1 MTTEGASSHPAGRSD
16 DDGPATPGIA
26 GPSVPRD
33 PFLVALLDAAVDGV
47 VISDQRG
54 VILLINAAC
63 CRMFGFAEAELLG
76 RSVNH
81 LMPHPIDHEHDRAI
95 ERYLDTGD
103 ARIIGRGRETLA
115 RDKTGRIFPI
125 HLSVGH
131 ARVGTGHYF
140 VGFIRDIS
148 DKLEAEQRAHFLEL
162 HDALT
167 GVLSRQALLD
177 AAREALEGTSGD
189 DEVNDS
195 AQHISAA
202 AERWGDTGDDPEAR
216 RDWALFTV
224 DVDQFSDVNEA
235 FGSHVGDMALKALVA
250 RIGEVL
256 PRETII
262 GRVAADEFTAMSLV
276 EGLEHAETLGQ
287 ALFDRLTASI
297 YAERHWVR
305 LRVSI
310 GAAMSQGGDFGVDE
324 LNNRA
329 KLALQSVQ
337 QAGGNAMSFYS
348 PEMAASASRRMMLT
362 LQLSHAIDRGE
373 LSIAY
378 QPIVEGRTG
387 RIVALEALMR
397 WNHPALGAV
406 SPVEFIPVAEESGL
420 IIQMTDWVF
429 TRVAVDMTAWEGEG
443 IGPRRVYMNISALQ
457 FLRGNL
463 VQRVTGLLAD
473 NPWLTDRLG
482 LEITEQVALRDPDV
496 AVRTIAELAG
506 MKVEFAI
513 DDFGS
518 GYSSLSYV
526 QQLPVAKLK
535 IDRTFVIGV
544 PGSDRN
550 AALVR
555 AAVGMAH
562 GLKLSVVAEG
572 VETEAQRDF
581 LVSVGCDALQG
592 YLFGRPASF
601 DDTTERLRA
610 QSPASGA

>member
-1 MTTEGASSHPAGRSD
+1 MAGGAPTGEPTDVMNTHSASSQSIGRTDEEGGGISV
-16 DDGPATPGIA
+16 DGVAA
-26 GPSVPRD
+26 VSRD
-33 PFLVALLDAAVDGV
+33 PFLAALMDAAVDGV
-47 VISDQRG
+47 VISDHRG
-54 VILLINAAC
+54 VILLVNAAC
-63 CRMFGFAEAELLG
+63 LRMFGFEEAELLG
-76 RSVNH
+76 RSINQ
-81 LMPHPIDHEHDRAI
+81 LMPQPIDHEHDRAI
-95 ERYLDTGD
+95 ERYLKTGE

-115 RDKTGRIFPI
+115 RDKDGRIFPI

-131 ARVGTGHYF
+131 ATIGDGRYF

-148 DKLEAEQRAHFLEL
+148 DKLEAEQRAQFLEM

-177 AAREALEGTSGD
+177 AVREALEGTIRSEGGAGD
-189 DEVNDS
+189 VLSSDED
-195 AQHISAA
+195 ACDGG
-202 AERWGDTGDDPEAR
+202 E
-216 RDWALFTV
+216 WALFTV

-235 FGSHVGDMALKALVA
+235 FGSHVGDIALKALVA

-256 PRETII
+256 PRRTMI
-262 GRVAADEFTAMSLV
+262 GRIAADEFTAMSRV
-276 EGLEHAETLGQ
+276 VDTAHAERLGQ
-287 ALFDRLTASI
+287 SLFDRLTASI

-310 GAAMSQGGDFGVDE
+310 GAALSDGSGFGVDE

-337 QAGGNAMSFYS
+337 HGGGNAICFYS

-373 LSIAY
+373 LSLAY
-378 QPIVEGRTG
+378 QPIVEGAGG
-387 RIVALEALMR
+387 RIVAVEALMR

-406 SPVEFIPVAEESGL
+406 SPAEFIPVAEESGL

-429 TRVAVDMTAWEGEG
+429 NRVAADVAVWDAAEVCPSR
-443 IGPRRVYMNISALQ
+443 IYVNISALQ

-463 VQRVTGLLAD
+463 PQRVTGLLAD
-473 NPWLTDRLG
+473 NPWLSDRLG
-482 LEITEQVALRDPDV
+482 LEITEQVALRDPNV
-496 AVRTIAELAG
+496 AVRTIAELAE

-535 IDRTFVIGV
+535 IDRTFVVGV
-544 PGSDRN
+544 PDSERN

-562 GLKLSVVAEG
+562 GLKLTVVAEG
-572 VETEAQRDF
+572 VETERQRDF
-581 LVSVGCDALQG
+581 LVAVGCDTLQG
-592 YLFGRPASF
+592 YLFGRPMPIEQM
-601 DDTTERLRA
+601 TERLRA
-610 QSPASGA
+610 QR